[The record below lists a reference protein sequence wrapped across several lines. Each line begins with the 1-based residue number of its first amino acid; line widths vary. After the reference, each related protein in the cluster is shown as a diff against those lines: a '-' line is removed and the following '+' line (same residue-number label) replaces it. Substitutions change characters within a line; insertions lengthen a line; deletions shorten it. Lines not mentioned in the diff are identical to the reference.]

1 MSVTDREAIGPAST
15 VESQPFWEGLRAH
28 RLMLQRC
35 ADCKKPRHYP
45 RPMCDRCFSLRDE
58 WFHAS
63 GHGQVHSWTVCHHAF
78 HPGFADR
85 VPYVLVT
92 AQMAHGVRMVAPL
105 DENDGSVSVTGR
117 TRHTRLR
124 GCNRRPHASTISA
137 HRHDG
142 HNPRTRSQRAWLT
155 SLPLSSKRGSADRCH
170 RFGSRSLAATS

>member
-105 DENDGSVSVTGR
+105 DENDGSVLSLGAPVTLDYEDVTDGLTLPR
-117 TRHTRLR
+117 FRL
-124 GCNRRPHASTISA
+124 
-137 HRHDG
+137 
-142 HNPRTRSQRAWLT
+142 
-155 SLPLSSKRGSADRCH
+155 ADTTDTTQGPGPKEH
-170 RFGSRSLAATS
+170 G